1 MIDPPLAPVRAG
13 AHPSL
18 RASRPPTSAQR
29 PTDARRTWRTSTRRT
44 SIPAPRLDRPA
55 GVVEQLQGLRSTR
68 SATALA
74 LSPMPCRAGQHHSA
88 PSRSTRAAPHRPVPA
103 PSRTVQRL
111 INAFRISLRHR
122 RQRLPS
128 LCATCWGGIGSAG
141 FWTRLS
147 SGLAEMLGI
156 EGSLGESDECEHRG
170 KRGDFVA
177 NAGCLGP
184 HRAHDDPPT
193 RSPSGPSRTP
203 SRSDA
208 AGLRRS
214 KRDSRWADHEGRS
227 DGAIDGAISLDP
239 PI

>member
-1 MIDPPLAPVRAG
+1 
-13 AHPSL
+13 
-18 RASRPPTSAQR
+18 
-29 PTDARRTWRTSTRRT
+29 
-44 SIPAPRLDRPA
+44 
-55 GVVEQLQGLRSTR
+55 
-68 SATALA
+68 
-74 LSPMPCRAGQHHSA
+74 MPCRAGQHHSA
-88 PSRSTRAAPHRPVPA
+88 PSRSVPLRPCSVPLRPCAAPSRPALRRPPPSLRRTVPSRPVPAPCSAVPA

-122 RQRLPS
+122 HRRQRLPS
-128 LCATCWGGIGSAG
+128 LCATYWGAIGSAG

-227 DGAIDGAISLDP
+227 DGAIDGRSDGAIDGAISLDP